1 MVQSK
6 LKTHLP
12 SGSELPDSDD
22 IPVDNEDQNLLPN
35 ILLFVLNT
43 LWTDRKDWFFAVDMG
58 VYHTAG
64 SNPRVP
70 VVPDAFLSIGVPR
83 HREGESFRRSYV
95 VWEENDIV
103 PLMTLELVSWSPG
116 GEYSKKMETYQNLGV
131 PYYIV
136 YNPLYWQR
144 DQHQPFEVYKLVDGS
159 YQLQI
164 GEPFWME
171 EAGIALGRYTGTFGG
186 ETRELLGWFDQNGDR
201 ILTSEEKAE
210 RSAAQTERL
219 ATRLRELGEDP
230 ELI

>member
-6 LKTHLP
+6 LKTDLP

-43 LWTDRKDWFFAVDMG
+43 LWEHRQDWFFAVDMG

-64 SNPRVP
+64 KNPRVP

-95 VWEENDIV
+95 VWEENDVV

-116 GEYSKKMETYQNLGV
+116 GEYVKKMEIYRNLGV
-131 PYYIV
+131 LYYII

-144 DQHQPFEVYKLVDGS
+144 DRHQPFEVYKLVSGE

-171 EAGIALGRYTGTFGG
+171 EAGLALGRYRGTFGG
-186 ETRELLGWFDQNGDR
+186 EDRELLGWFDQNGDR

-210 RSAAQTERL
+210 RSASQAERL
-219 ATRLRELGEDP
+219 AARLRELGEDP
-230 ELI
+230 NLV

>member
-6 LKTHLP
+6 LKKHLP

-43 LWTDRKDWFFAVDMG
+43 LWEHRKDWFFAVDMG
-58 VYHTAG
+58 VYHTAEG
-64 SNPRVP
+64 NPRVP

-83 HREGESFRRSYV
+83 HREGENFRRSYV
-95 VWEENDIV
+95 VWEENDVV

-116 GEYSKKMETYQNLGV
+116 GEYAKKMETYRNLGV
-131 PYYIV
+131 LYYII
-136 YNPLYWQR
+136 YNPFYWQR
-144 DQHQPFEVYKLVDGS
+144 DRHQPFEVYKLVDGS

-171 EAGIALGRYTGTFGG
+171 EAGLALGRYMGTFGG
-186 ETRELLGWFDQNGDR
+186 ETRELLVG
-201 ILTSEEKAE
+201 
-210 RSAAQTERL
+210 
-219 ATRLRELGEDP
+219 
-230 ELI
+230 LIKMASVF